1 MTNIQIG
8 VIGGGLKNLP
18 PKSKDIILKDAEVVG
33 ALIAD
38 RKGIL
43 ISGGMDGVM
52 EYSCRGAYL
61 NRGLVI
67 GTPGRQ
73 RGLSN
78 QYVSVEICTPIDI
91 GDYLFAGILSC
102 DSIIVFPGGA
112 GTLAEIALAY
122 RYSKPMIIMRGYDNY
137 LDQLIGKSLD
147 NSKKIVFLGANTPKE
162 AVDLA
167 FND

>member
-18 PKSKDIILKDAEVVG
+18 PKAIDSILKEAELVG
-33 ALIAD
+33 TLIAN
-38 RKGIL
+38 KHGIL

-52 EYSCRGAYL
+52 EASCKGAYL
-61 NRGLVI
+61 NKGLVV

-73 RGLSN
+73 RGQSN
-78 QYVSVEICTPIDI
+78 KYVTVEICTPVDV

-122 RYSKPMIIMRGYDNY
+122 RYSKPMIIMRGYTPEMDN
-137 LDQLIGKSLD
+137 LIGKSLD
-147 NSKKIVFLGANTPKE
+147 NSKKVIFQGANSAKT
-162 AVDLA
+162 AVNLA
-167 FND
+167 FNI